1 MRGDE
6 IDGWHYQLNGHEF
19 EQSQG
24 VSEEQGSLV
33 HCSPWSCKV
42 LDMTEQPKS
51 NNGSSVFIF

>member
-24 VSEEQGSLV
+24 DSEEQGKPGALQSMEL
-33 HCSPWSCKV
+33 
-42 LDMTEQPKS
+42 Q
-51 NNGSSVFIF
+51 SVGHD